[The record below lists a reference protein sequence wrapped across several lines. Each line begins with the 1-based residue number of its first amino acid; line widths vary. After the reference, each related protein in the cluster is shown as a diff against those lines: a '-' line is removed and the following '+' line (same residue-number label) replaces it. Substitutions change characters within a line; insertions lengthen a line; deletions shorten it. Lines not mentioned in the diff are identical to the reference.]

1 MFQIRNLLKVALRS
15 IVRNRMRS
23 LLTSLGIII
32 GVCAVIVMVAIGE
45 GSQVR
50 IERQIASL
58 GTNVLV
64 VFPGAM
70 RMGGVSQG
78 SGSFNQ
84 LTLEDADLL
93 REEGTLFAGV
103 SPLVRSGGQ
112 VIGGGNNWNTQISG
126 VSTEYPAIRAW
137 EVESGEF
144 FTERDIVSNAKVAVI
159 GKTIAD
165 ELFPGE
171 DPVGQRIQVRN
182 TPFKIVGVMEERGQ
196 SPMGMDEDDVVLA
209 PATTVLNR
217 LKGGRYID
225 MINISA
231 VSTEQ
236 MDAAQAEIE
245 TILREA
251 HGIEFGEDSDF
262 RIRSQA
268 ELTEAATETTRVLTV
283 LLGSIAAVSLVVGG
297 IGIMNIMLVSVTERT
312 REIGIRLSIGA
323 RPGDILT
330 QFLAESVV
338 LSVIGG
344 VLGIL
349 LALGISLALGSFTG
363 LTVVVNPVIVLL
375 AFSVSGAVGIFFGF
389 YPARKAAAL
398 NPIDALRYE

>member
-45 GSQVR
+45 GSQVK

-58 GTNVLV
+58 GTNILV
-64 VFPGAM
+64 VFPASM

-84 LTLEDADLL
+84 LTLEDAEVL
-93 REEGTLFAGV
+93 RDEGTLFAGV
-103 SPLVRSGGQ
+103 SPLVRAGGQ
-112 VIGGGNNWNTQISG
+112 AIGGGNNWNTQISG

-137 EVESGEF
+137 EIESGEF

-159 GKTIAD
+159 GKAIAD

-171 DPVGQRIQVRN
+171 DPVGERIQVRN

-236 MDAAQAEIE
+236 MEAAEAEIE
-245 TILREA
+245 TILRKA
-251 HGIEFGEDSDF
+251 HGIEFGEDNDF
-262 RIRSQA
+262 NIRSQA
-268 ELTEAATETTRVLTV
+268 DLTEAATETTRVLTV
-283 LLGSIAAVSLVVGG
+283 LLGSIAAVSLMVGG

-349 LALGISLALGSFTG
+349 LALGISLGLGSFTG

>member
-1 MFQIRNLLKVALRS
+1 MFQIRNLLKVAVRS

-45 GSQVR
+45 GSQAR
-50 IERQIASL
+50 IEGQIASL

-64 VFPGAM
+64 VYPAAG
-70 RMGGVSQG
+70 RTGGVSQG
-78 SGSFNQ
+78 AGSFNR
-84 LTLEDADLL
+84 LTLEDADRL
-93 REEGTLFAGV
+93 RDEGTLFRGV

-112 VIGGGNNWNTQISG
+112 VIGGGSNWNTQVNG
-126 VSTEYPAIRAW
+126 VTTEYPAIRAW
-137 EVESGEF
+137 DVESGEF
-144 FTERDIVSNAKVAVI
+144 FTERDIFSNAKVAVI
-159 GKTIAD
+159 GRTVAD
-165 ELFPGE
+165 ELFPGQ
-171 DPVGQRIQVRN
+171 DPVGDRIQIRN
-182 TPFKIVGVMEERGQ
+182 TPFKVVGVMAERGQ
-196 SPMGMDEDDVVLA
+196 NPMGRDEDDVVLA

-236 MDAAQAEIE
+236 MPAAQAEVE
-245 TILREA
+245 TILRAA
-251 HGIEFGEDSDF
+251 HGVEPGEESDF
-262 RIRSQA
+262 RVRSQA
-268 ELTEAATETTRVLTV
+268 ELTEAATETTRILTI

-344 VLGIL
+344 ILGIL
-349 LALGISLALGSFTG
+349 LALAIAYALGRFTG
-363 LTVVVNPVIVLL
+363 LTVAVNPAIVLL

>member
-1 MFQIRNLLKVALRS
+1 MFQIKNLLKVALRS

-45 GSQVR
+45 GSQAR
-50 IERQIASL
+50 IEREIASL
-58 GTNVLV
+58 GTNVLI
-64 VFPGAM
+64 VFPSAS

-78 SGSFNQ
+78 AGSFNQ
-84 LTLEDADLL
+84 LTLDDVEDL
-93 REEGTLFAGV
+93 EKGGTLLAAV
-103 SPLVRSGGQ
+103 SPVVRSGGQ
-112 VIGGGNNWNTQISG
+112 IIGGGSNWSTQIYG
-126 VSTEYPAIRAW
+126 VDTEYPQIRAW
-137 EVESGEF
+137 EIESGNF
-144 FTERDIVSNAKVAVI
+144 FTERDIVSNAKVAVL
-159 GKTIAD
+159 GKTVAD
-165 ELFPGE
+165 ELFPGQ
-171 DPVGQRIQVRN
+171 DPVGEKIQIRN
-182 TPFKIVGVMEERGQ
+182 TPFKVVGVLYEKGQ
-196 SPMGMDEDDVVLA
+196 NPMGRDEDDIVLA

-236 MDAAQAEIE
+236 MTAAEEQVKA
-245 TILREA
+245 ILRNAHNIEA
-251 HGIEFGEDSDF
+251 GEDDDF
-262 RIRSQA
+262 RVRSQA
-268 ELTEAATETTRVLTV
+268 EITEMATETSRILTV

-323 RPGDILT
+323 RPSDILT
-330 QFLAESVV
+330 QFLAESLV

-344 VLGIL
+344 IIGIVV
-349 LALGISLALGSFTG
+349 AIGISLLLANFTG
-363 LTVVVNPVIVLL
+363 LTIVVNPAIVLL
-375 AFSVSGAVGIFFGF
+375 AFSVSAAVGIFFGF

>member
-45 GSQVR
+45 GSQMR
-50 IERQIASL
+50 IERQIAGL

-64 VFPGAM
+64 VFPAAI

-84 LTLEDADLL
+84 LTLEDAERL

-112 VIGGGNNWNTQISG
+112 AIGGGNNWNTQIRG

-144 FTERDIVSNAKVAVI
+144 FTERDIVSNAKVAVV
-159 GKTIAD
+159 GKTVAE
-165 ELFPGE
+165 ELFPGG
-171 DPVGQRIQVRN
+171 DPVGERIQVRN
-182 TPFKIVGVMEERGQ
+182 TPFKIIGVMKERGQ
-196 SPMGMDEDDVVLA
+196 NPMGMDEDDVILA
-209 PATTVLNR
+209 PATTVMNR

-236 MDAAQAEIE
+236 MEAAEAEIE

-251 HGIEFGEDSDF
+251 HGLEFGEDSDF
-262 RIRSQA
+262 NIRSQA
-268 ELTEAATETTRVLTV
+268 ELTEAATETTRTLTV
-283 LLGSIAAVSLVVGG
+283 LLGSIAAVSLMVGG

-349 LALGISLALGSFTG
+349 LALGISFILGNFTG
-363 LTVVVNPVIVLL
+363 LTLVVNPVIVLL

>member
-1 MFQIRNLLKVALRS
+1 MFQMKNLLKVALRS
-15 IVRNRMRS
+15 IVRNRTRS
-23 LLTSLGIII
+23 FLTSLGIII

-45 GSQVR
+45 GSQAR
-50 IERQIASL
+50 IEGQIANL

-64 VFPGAM
+64 VFPAAS

-78 SGSFNQ
+78 AGSFNQ
-84 LTLEDADLL
+84 LTLDDAERL
-93 REEGTLFAGV
+93 REDGTLFAAV
-103 SPLVRSGGQ
+103 SPLVRSGAQ
-112 VIGGGNNWNTQISG
+112 VIGGGNNWNTLVNG
-126 VSTEYPAIRAW
+126 VSTEYPEIRAW
-137 EVESGEF
+137 GVESGEF
-144 FTERDIVSNAKVAVI
+144 FTERDMVSNAKVAVL
-159 GKTIAD
+159 GRTVAD
-165 ELFPGE
+165 ELFPDQDPIGE
-171 DPVGQRIQVRN
+171 RIQVRN
-182 TPFKIVGVMEERGQ
+182 TPFKVIGVMEEKGQ
-196 SPMGMDEDDVVLA
+196 NPMGMDEDDVVLA

-245 TILREA
+245 IILREA
-251 HGIEFGEDSDF
+251 HDIEPGEDNDF
-262 RIRSQA
+262 RVRSQA
-268 ELTEAATETTRVLTV
+268 ELTEAATETTRILTV
-283 LLGSIAAVSLVVGG
+283 LLGSIAAVSLMVGG

-344 VLGIL
+344 ILGIM
-349 LALGISLALGSFTG
+349 LALGTSLLLRSLAG
-363 LTVVVNPVIVLL
+363 LTVVVNPAIVLL